1 MRSIKHSA
9 GFYISQPVERVFPLF
24 SPEGEKRWVPNW
36 DYKNIMGTTQL
47 SEDYVFLTGS
57 HDHASAGAIW
67 LVKRYVPHEWLVQF
81 YRVEPE
87 DKVGVVTVQCSRI
100 SDRKTRVEVTY
111 QYIPLSEK
119 SRKFIDGFTIE
130 FFKKFIGEWRDLLL
144 RYFDSA
150 GQPPTGADRIERAF

>member
-1 MRSIKHSA
+1 MRSIKQSA
-9 GFYISQPVERVFPLF
+9 GFDISQPVEQVFPLF

-67 LVKRYVPHEWLVQF
+67 LVKRYVPQEWLVQF

-119 SRKFIDGFTIE
+119 GRKFIDGFTIE

-144 RYFDSA
+144 RYFES
-150 GQPPTGADRIERAF
+150 GS